1 VSVIRSTHAPPG
13 RADRHRIARPNGWWG
28 VVVFIATEA
37 TLFGTIFG
45 SYFYLRFRTAAWPP
59 KGIPD
64 PAVTVPAILT
74 AVLVATS
81 LVVQLAFWAGRAE
94 RVRAAQWLLVLA
106 LIVQGAYFGIQMHLF
121 LDDLDKFSPSGSAY
135 ASIYFTML
143 GAHHAHVVF
152 GMFLELFLVLR
163 LVAGLTNY
171 RLIGLQATTF
181 YWHFVNV
188 LALCVLATQ
197 IYAAL

>member
-1 VSVIRSTHAPPG
+1 MSSFSYPQRVAK
-13 RADRHRIARPNGWWG
+13 PNGWWG
-28 VVVFIATEA
+28 MVVFVATEA

-45 SYFYLRFRTAAWPP
+45 SYFYLRFRTARWPP
-59 KGIPD
+59 NGIPE
-64 PAVTVPAILT
+64 PAVTLPVILT
-74 AVLVATS
+74 IVLVATS
-81 LVVQLAFWAGRAE
+81 IVVQLALRAGRAE
-94 RVRAAQWLLVLA
+94 RVRAAQWLLAVA
-106 LIVQGAYFGIQMHLF
+106 LIVQAGYFGLQMHLF
-121 LDDLDKFSPSGSAY
+121 LDDLDKFSPSESAY
-135 ASIYFTML
+135 GSIYFTML

-152 GMFLELFLVLR
+152 GMMLELFLVLR

-197 IYAAL
+197 LYAAL